1 VSLPG
6 FLEQLGRDHRKF
18 GVKAAHYEAMGRA
31 LLWSIKRH
39 AGSAW
44 TPEAEQA
51 WVQAYSE
58 MALTMIDAARSAAG
72 QTPDWWLAE
81 VASHEMRGP
90 DTAVLQLRTDQP
102 LPYVPG
108 QYVSMETPWW
118 PRVWRYYSIANAP
131 RPDGLLDLHVK
142 KIDAGWVSTALVRQ
156 AKVGDIV
163 RLGHPMGTMV
173 SDRTSTLDVLM
184 LAGGTGL
191 APMKA
196 IIEDMGRWNWY
207 RRVHLIVGARHTDE
221 LYDLSSMNALARQY
235 EWLTVV
241 PAVSEDDDYPGER
254 GLAVDVALRHGDW
267 QNHDVLIAGS
277 GAMIRG
283 SISRLLT
290 NDIQLG
296 RIKFDDFGDAD

>member
-1 VSLPG
+1 
-6 FLEQLGRDHRKF
+6 
-18 GVKAAHYEAMGRA
+18 
-31 LLWSIKRH
+31 
-39 AGSAW
+39 
-44 TPEAEQA
+44 
-51 WVQAYSE
+51 
-58 MALTMIDAARSAAG
+58 
-72 QTPDWWLAE
+72 
-81 VASHEMRGP
+81 MRGP